1 MHKKEIVSIASL
13 YATSPVHA
21 GSGMSTGAVDLPIQR
36 ERHTNW
42 PHVQASAVKGAM
54 RAHFRNYAEED
65 KKSINQI
72 FGSDKQ
78 DNDYPGFDQDIPGS
92 ISVSD
97 AKLLAFPVRSN
108 IAPFI
113 TVTCPAVLKRLHNDL
128 LMGGFSEK
136 INSPVIEN
144 NNDAILLNWQTE
156 EKKIIMEDAVVQ
168 VVEEKVQISFL
179 AEKFKDIER
188 LVLISDKLFD
198 HIVSTCTEIQ
208 TQIKIDHKTGTAQP
222 GALRYEELLP
232 SDTLLYVV
240 VHYSRHNN
248 EIQASMI
255 KSFIETNIRDFM
267 QIGGDETL
275 GRGVCKLSWLA
286 GKEGES

>member
-13 YATSPVHA
+13 YAISPVHA

-54 RAHFRNYAEED
+54 RAHFRNYAQKDIE
-65 KKSINQI
+65 SINQI

-78 DNDYPGFDQDIPGS
+78 DKDYPGFDQDIPGS

-97 AKLLAFPVRSN
+97 AKLLVFPVRSN

-113 TVTCPAVLKRLHNDL
+113 TVTCPAVLKRLQNDL
-128 LMGGFSEK
+128 LMAGFSEE
-136 INSPVIEN
+136 INHPVIKN
-144 NNDAILLNWQTE
+144 NDDAILLNWQCK

-168 VVEEKVQISFL
+168 VAEETVQVPFL
-179 AEKFKDIER
+179 ADNFKDIER
-188 LVLISDKLFD
+188 LVLVSDKLFG

-208 TQIKIDHKTGTAQP
+208 TQIKIDHEKGTAQP

-232 SDTLLYVV
+232 SDTLLYIV
-240 VHYSRHNN
+240 VHHSRHNN
-248 EIQASMI
+248 KIQASMI
-255 KSFIETNIRDFM
+255 KNFIETNIRDFM

-275 GRGVCKLSWLA
+275 GRGVCKLRWLI
-286 GKEGES
+286 GKEGGS